1 MSIPTQ
7 PSCGTVFA
15 PVSHLLLLSGTGAGP
30 LRLHLQSN
38 LHVLNLCDSNWS
50 KYGQASN
57 SSALKPGQDEDGNG
71 TFLIGCHFSSTEEIK
86 QGNQG
91 CLEQREEVTEVRS
104 YCIPLS
110 ATALAATGT

>member
-1 MSIPTQ
+1 MPEPGETEQVEKIEVSIDAGSSHSMLIPTQ

-38 LHVLNLCDSNWS
+38 LQVLNLCDSNWS

-86 QGNQG
+86 
-91 CLEQREEVTEVRS
+91 
-104 YCIPLS
+104 
-110 ATALAATGT
+110 